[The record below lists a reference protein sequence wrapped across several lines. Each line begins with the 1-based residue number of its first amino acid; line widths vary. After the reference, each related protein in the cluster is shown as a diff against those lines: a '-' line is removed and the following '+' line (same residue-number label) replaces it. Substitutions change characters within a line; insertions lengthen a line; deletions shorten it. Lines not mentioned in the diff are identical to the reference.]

1 MEAEDMSEILNEYI
15 ASVFTKNVKD
25 TMKVEEAL
33 AVGTTDFQ
41 CESNGQAHRTADFG
55 PSRLIVRRG
64 DRFIIIVHFT
74 GRPYQ
79 RGEDQISVIVETGP
93 APSEKSGTK
102 VQFPLS
108 DSLDN
113 AKWNA
118 SVVYSDSKQ
127 LSLSICSPTDAKI
140 GHQALKL
147 LCTTQGQSTL
157 LALGEFIL
165 LFNPWCP
172 GDAVFLD
179 DENQRGEYVLAD
191 QGLIYQGSD
200 SSIGRIA
207 WNYGQFENE
216 IVDISLKLLDNS
228 LNYLR
233 NPDEDCSQRHDP
245 RYIGRVVTAMV
256 NSNDDKGVVRGNWG
270 PDYSN
275 GVRPTMWSGS
285 IIILRQWSKS
295 GCLPVRYGQC
305 WVFAAVACTVLR
317 CLGIATRTITNFNS
331 AHDADKDLRI
341 DSFVDENGKR
351 VRSSGDSIWNFHCW
365 IESWMTRPDLKPGY
379 DGWQVLDPT
388 PQERSDG
395 IYCCGP
401 APVKAIKNG
410 NVNLKFDTPFV
421 FAEVNADFASW
432 VVCND
437 GTKKQIGVN
446 HRLIGRKIST
456 KAVGS
461 DEREDITHN
470 YKYEEGSEEERAVFT
485 RANMKNKLVEEPESQ
500 FFLKVKVRKGILNGA
515 DFKATAVLRNQS
527 SGVRNCRLIL
537 LAQTITYNGQPIQ
550 DCAFKDLAKV
560 TTGPHEEKKER
571 LDVLYS
577 NYFQTLSEHNHI
589 LIMALAEDDEAKETH
604 IARKLVT
611 LQNPSLQMK
620 ILGEPMQYRKLTVEI
635 GFINPMRGN
644 LYDGKF
650 LVEGAGLTDEQ
661 TIPCPAKI
669 APGQEAKVWVNFT
682 PQKSGLRK
690 LTVYFYSSRLKGV
703 KGFLSI
709 DVKPMER

>member
-1 MEAEDMSEILNEYI
+1 MWVVWSQSCLVTEA
-15 ASVFTKNVKD
+15 K
-25 TMKVEEAL
+25 
-33 AVGTTDFQ
+33 
-41 CESNGQAHRTADFG
+41 C
-55 PSRLIVRRG
+55 
-64 DRFIIIVHFT
+64 
-74 GRPYQ
+74 
-79 RGEDQISVIVETGP
+79 P

-233 NPDEDCSQRHDP
+233 NPDEDRSQRHDP

-305 WVFAAVACTVLR
+305 WVFAAVACT
-317 CLGIATRTITNFNS
+317 
-331 AHDADKDLRI
+331 
-341 DSFVDENGKR
+341 
-351 VRSSGDSIWNFHCW
+351 
-365 IESWMTRPDLKPGY
+365 
-379 DGWQVLDPT
+379 
-388 PQERSDG
+388 G

-620 ILGEPMQYRKLTVEI
+620 VIITEEFG
-635 GFINPMRGN
+635 
-644 LYDGKF
+644 
-650 LVEGAGLTDEQ
+650 
-661 TIPCPAKI
+661 
-669 APGQEAKVWVNFT
+669 W
-682 PQKSGLRK
+682 
-690 LTVYFYSSRLKGV
+690 
-703 KGFLSI
+703 
-709 DVKPMER
+709 